1 MTKTTEEELDEVDK
15 LEQLAA
21 GTFSIPESE
30 IENWNKGKAEFK
42 ANLERQIPP
51 SESL

>member
-21 GTFSIPESE
+21 GAFSIPESE
-30 IENWNKGKAEFK
+30 IENWNKRKAEFK
-42 ANLERQIPP
+42 ANLESQVPP
-51 SESL
+51 SNSL